1 MFDSL
6 LIFIVCYI
14 VRELSTE
21 MTASFIYTK
30 NYSLYDYGP
39 AHPMKTLRLRLCYEL
54 LEAYKIFQYPGIKI
68 IEPVP
73 ADISDVIAI
82 HNEGYIKALKAIRMF
97 PVVLDSRNP
106 RAELQAYI
114 DLYIREGK

>member
-1 MFDSL
+1 
-6 LIFIVCYI
+6 
-14 VRELSTE
+14 
-21 MTASFIYTK
+21 
-30 NYSLYDYGP
+30 
-39 AHPMKTLRLRLCYEL
+39 MKIQRLKLCYEL
-54 LEAYKIFQYPGIKI
+54 LEAYNIFQNPCVKI
-68 IEPVP
+68 IEPIP

-97 PVVLDSRNP
+97 PVVLDSSNP